1 MARDARAG
9 GRVGRRRSHRPVV
22 VQPAD
27 TGKPPKAVSL
37 SAASHPKLLLLL
49 LLGPPLGTRSAAAG
63 AGTRS
68 AAAGVGTR
76 RERGQVDGGPAEEA
90 MGGAVRAWR
99 SERRKRR
106 CHGVRG

>member
-9 GRVGRRRSHRPVV
+9 GCVGRRRPVL
-22 VQPAD
+22 VQPDD

-37 SAASHPKLLLLL
+37 SAASHPKLPLLLLLLL

-63 AGTRS
+63 
-68 AAAGVGTR
+68 VGIR
-76 RERGQVDGGPAEEA
+76 REWGQVDGGPAEEA
-90 MGGAVRAWR
+90 MGGVARAWR

-106 CHGVRG
+106 CHGVKG